1 MKVKTEDFQT
11 EKEQA
16 KDTHD
21 LSERQTDCR
30 EVDGHGKDDEGH
42 DPEHG
47 FHGSQVGVVN
57 TRLCTQLKQKYT
69 RSSIPTLNAN
79 IHHFSNISQ
88 RLSSKIYLSIYI
100 LLCYCSKLDLNVVLQ
115 LGLPPPG

>member
-1 MKVKTEDFQT
+1 MHLKVKTEDFQT

-16 KDTHD
+16 KDTD
-21 LSERQTDCR
+21 ESVRQTDCR

-88 RLSSKIYLSIYI
+88 RLSSKIYLSIY
-100 LLCYCSKLDLNVVLQ
+100 YCVIVQNWT
-115 LGLPPPG
+115 